1 MLKGSAKQLPHRLS
15 RLSLAR
21 SASAAAAAAA
31 VRRSSAAPTRHTP
44 SPALLAP
51 PARSAHHAAPRA
63 HFHHLPPPA
72 HHHADAAVSPAALAR
87 GDAPSPVSG
96 PVTSTQ
102 SSPLA
107 PPASPTSA
115 TAPQPQAAP
124 STATAPL
131 STPPA
136 APSSSPSSS
145 IAASHANAAL
155 GAPGSGTGGNGGGG
169 SGGGGNSNSSGP
181 LPSGKGA
188 PAVYHGL
195 PGEGDGGDVT
205 STLSF
210 FGPHGPSMDASPF
223 LMSVPRGPVSFGPTI
238 KAPMQARAFSTSTA
252 TSALGDD
259 VVGRQAAIDLGTG
272 DTDSDAVLASSP
284 SLAESGPDVTTAV
297 RPLDLYTCAASRPKS
312 RGHEGPGRKGK
323 GGAGVTASATPA
335 SVWNPRMHPIPA
347 ASPATASSPSVAVRP
362 LDCGEDALFIWDS
375 PEFVV
380 MGVADGVGGWADLGV
395 DPSLFAWALMDNC
408 KTAAAEMVSAGE
420 QTAVASLPSPPT
432 SPTSPAAPASPKL
445 APPAAT
451 TFPDPKQIMTT
462 AYTRLV
468 EQGRI
473 RAGSSTA
480 TVLTF
485 EKHTCK
491 LHAANLGDS
500 GFLILGDGGR
510 EVLFRSK
517 ETQHY
522 FNAPYQLSISPPGLT
537 GSISDSPSDA
547 TVSEHQLRPGDVIV
561 VATDGLFDNVHLR
574 DLMFTVQRELHVPLA
589 AGTVPAATLAHHTER
604 LAQALVAQAR
614 DAALNPTSKT
624 PFGRAA
630 SRVYGRTF
638 VGGKMD
644 DITVLA
650 SLVVGAAP
658 DPESGEPRFTLV

>member
-72 HHHADAAVSPAALAR
+72 HHHADAAVPPAVLAR

-115 TAPQPQAAP
+115 TAPQPQAVP
-124 STATAPL
+124 STSTAPL
-131 STPPA
+131 PTPTA
-136 APSSSPSSS
+136 APSSTSSSS
-145 IAASHANAAL
+145 IAATHANAAP

-169 SGGGGNSNSSGP
+169 SGGSGNSNSSGP

-238 KAPMQARAFSTSTA
+238 KAPMQARAYSTSTA

-259 VVGRQAAIDLGTG
+259 AVGRQAAVDLGAA
-272 DTDSDAVLASSP
+272 DEDAVGVPPSSP
-284 SLAESGPDVTTAV
+284 SLAESAPDVATAD
-297 RPLDLYTCAASRPKS
+297 PDA
-312 RGHEGPGRKGK
+312 KGK
-323 GGAGVTASATPA
+323 GGAAAAAATATPA

-420 QTAVASLPSPPT
+420 QVVAASLPSPPA
-432 SPTSPAAPASPKL
+432 SPTSPAVPASPKL

-480 TVLTF
+480 TVLSF

-589 AGTVPAATLAHHTER
+589 AGSVPAATLAHHTER